1 MPALNNSS
9 AADVATTA
17 RYDLTIYGCGGHARS
32 VIDVLVQDCPAVS
45 MCLIDEQ
52 AEENEYVAGF
62 PVFREK
68 MHSNRFFLAI
78 GDNYKR
84 AEALKTKFDQNL
96 ISIISSKAHIGR
108 GAEIS
113 KGNFIGNFAHI
124 GPDAVIGLNSIIN
137 TGAIVE
143 HEVQIGAH
151 CHVGPNA
158 TISGRCR
165 IDEFVFI
172 GVGATVIDSISIC
185 SDVII
190 GAGSV
195 VVQDIMKSGTYAGC
209 PAKRIR

>member
-1 MPALNNSS
+1 M
-9 AADVATTA
+9 ATAT
-17 RYDLTIYGCGGHARS
+17 RYDLAIYGCGGHARS
-32 VIDVLVQDCPAVS
+32 VIDVLVQDNPAVS
-45 MCLIDEQ
+45 LCLIDEQ
-52 AEENEYVAGF
+52 AEENEFVAGF
-62 PVFREK
+62 PVFREEK
-68 MHSNRFFLAI
+68 HSNRFFLAI

-84 AEALKTKFDQNL
+84 AEALKTQFAPNL

-108 GAEIS
+108 GAKVS
-113 KGNFIGNFAHI
+113 PGNFIGNFAHI

-158 TISGRCR
+158 SISGRCK
-165 IDEFVFI
+165 INDFVFI
-172 GVGATVIDSISIC
+172 GAGATVIDSISIC

-195 VVQDIMKSGTYAGC
+195 VVQNIKESGVYAGC
-209 PAKRIR
+209 PAKRIG